1 MTPHAKRLFTRGTE
15 NDRAYRCL
23 DRRLFPIGAD
33 HRSCD
38 CGGEVRILAIDPGLS
53 GAIALVDTD
62 AGASVWDMPTMGRGK
77 GTKQRVN
84 MADLCGIIARC
95 HADEGVIEDVS
106 AMPGQGVT
114 SMFSFGESF
123 GIAQTAIVAAN
134 LPIHRVQPRKW
145 KGHHN
150 LGPDKDQARTRAI
163 ELFPDLADQLA
174 RKKDNG
180 RAEALLIALWFA
192 HAREACSV

>member
-1 MTPHAKRLFTRGTE
+1 MKIVG
-15 NDRAYRCL
+15 
-23 DRRLFPIGAD
+23 
-33 HRSCD
+33 
-38 CGGEVRILAIDPGLS
+38 IDPGLS
-53 GAIALVDTD
+53 GGIALLDTE
-62 AGASVWDMPTMGRGK
+62 GKSFVWDMPTMGRGK

-84 MADLCGIIARC
+84 MAELCGMVSAC
-95 HADEGVIEDVS
+95 KADAGVIEDVS